1 MAFDNLSSFDA
12 ALSGE
17 GDRLGNGVLL
27 LHKKL
32 HLEAA
37 AGVIVATPVDEGT
50 ARRNWNS
57 SVGFPDTSTTAETAN
72 RRGEPGGD
80 EVMRAVSGIAALKP
94 YGISYLTN
102 ALPYIEAL
110 ENGSSRQAPAGMLT
124 PMVARLGLDVL
135 EVSP

>member
-17 GDRLGNGVLL
+17 GDRLGAQTLL
-27 LHKKL
+27 VHKKVTM
-32 HLEAA
+32 EAF
-37 AGVIVATPVDEGT
+37 GQLIRTSPVDTGRFR
-50 ARRNWNS
+50 ANWNCA
-57 SVGFPDTSTTAETAN
+57 VGIPDTSTREATSSG
-72 RRGEPGGD
+72 GEIEALGKLG
-80 EVMRAVSGIAALKP
+80 ALKP
-94 YGISYLTN
+94 YGITYLDN
-102 ALPYIEAL
+102 ALPYAEAL